1 MFKQKNLL
9 LQREDHYIHFVHSQL
24 DRLLMKLAGK
34 FMTVAEIRS
43 ASQYLYSQTQLGNVY
58 RHFHKNTC

>member
-9 LQREDHYIHFVHSQL
+9 LQREDHYIHLLHSQL

-43 ASQYLYSQTQLGNVY
+43 ASQYLYSPTQLGNVY
-58 RHFHKNTC
+58 RHFHENTC